1 MTVTPLTRRDHT
13 GPSQHRSAR
22 TPNRRRPIAAVDRP
36 GDGDDALTVSFE
48 VTLTGEARYREALTL
63 IDDLR
68 QVSDGLPGV
77 SLDVAPSYA
86 DPAGA
91 GALRLL
97 PRMTGPGTGPVTGS
111 VRGTAS
117 GRDEPVA
124 AAGTAG
130 SILILPDSRRVLLDG
145 EPVELTRIEFDLL
158 AFLAQH
164 PQRAFTRSQLLAQVW
179 GYAHTG
185 ERTVDVHI
193 RRVRSKLGDR
203 PIFTTI
209 RSIGYRL
216 GDGVDIQLVP
226 LR

>member
-22 TPNRRRPIAAVDRP
+22 TANRRRPIVGVDRP

-48 VTLTGEARYREALTL
+48 VTLTGEARYREALNL
-63 IDDLR
+63 IDGLR
-68 QVSDGLPGV
+68 QVTDGLPGV
-77 SLDVAPSYA
+77 SLDIAPSYA
-86 DPAGA
+86 DPAGG

-97 PRMTGPGTGPVTGS
+97 PPLTGPLSGPVTGT
-111 VRGTAS
+111 GNGEDEAAAAS
-117 GRDEPVA
+117 GTD
-124 AAGTAG
+124 G
-130 SILILPDSRRVLLDG
+130 SIVIMPDSRRVLLDG

-216 GDGVDIQLVP
+216 CDGVDIRLVR